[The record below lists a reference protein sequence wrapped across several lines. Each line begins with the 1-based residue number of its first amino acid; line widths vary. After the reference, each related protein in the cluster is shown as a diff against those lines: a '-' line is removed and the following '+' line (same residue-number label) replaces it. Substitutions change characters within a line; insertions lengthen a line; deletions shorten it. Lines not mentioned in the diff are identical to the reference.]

1 MLTQAIRTQ
10 DTYYTIQR
18 GDELTMELGMN
29 RRMYVASAFLCI
41 FVGFGLVQGLW
52 AVFLPKQAIVAI
64 ESMLRVLRARI
75 NRRSFV
81 FKCLS

>member
-18 GDELTMELGMN
+18 GDELTVELGMN

-41 FVGFGLVQGLW
+41 FGGFGLIQGLW
-52 AVFLPKQAIVAI
+52 AVFFPKQAIDAI
-64 ESMLRVLRARI
+64 ATMLG
-75 NRRSFV
+75 
-81 FKCLS
+81 